1 MVVLRDVLSPKA
13 MRKRNHPHDAIW
25 TMAQPP
31 TPGTE
36 LSRIDAC
43 AIHVVGGVPVQ
54 IPVHNVG
61 GCLYIIIIIK
71 LEKLQQDG

>member
-1 MVVLRDVLSPKA
+1 
-13 MRKRNHPHDAIW
+13 
-25 TMAQPP
+25 MAQPP